1 MEETATNHGTWKR
14 RLRKQTGGRSQA
26 ASDRDT
32 YVHTYRASLMDI
44 ANHGNLLH
52 RRLFDVN
59 PGQLDKKSSKP
70 TTVKDYEQ
78 KSVVAVVVVVVV
90 VTLAK
95 NKSSTLNT

>member
-1 MEETATNHGTWKR
+1 
-14 RLRKQTGGRSQA
+14 
-26 ASDRDT
+26 
-32 YVHTYRASLMDI
+32 MDI

>member
-59 PGQLDKKSSKP
+59 PGQLDKKSSKT

-78 KSVVAVVVVVVV
+78 KSVVAVVVVVV
-90 VTLAK
+90 TLAK